1 MTGFAEIAN
10 LFRVAST
17 ATTRADQLL
26 LLHRSNININDV
38 LGDYS
43 LSLIESLGTLAVSN
57 F

>member
-1 MTGFAEIAN
+1 MTWFAEIAN
-10 LFRVAST
+10 LFHVAST